1 MEYNKNNK
9 DTTKYFFVS
18 YNFNSN
24 EGNGSGRAYYS
35 TSDKH
40 FNSNNFDKW
49 ITKHKISVYSVTI
62 INYKEIC
69 KEEYEYNTK

>member
-1 MEYNKNNK
+1 MEEKEDNK
-9 DTTKYFFVS
+9 DITKYFFVS

-35 TSDKH
+35 TSDNY

-49 ITKHKISVYSVTI
+49 IKNNLSSVQNVTI

-69 KEEYEYNTK
+69 KEEYNYNIY